1 MKIQFKV
8 VSPPPPPP
16 PPTPEPAFGC
26 YRYVDAAAHTR
37 MFNKLRAAWCGTAAP
52 LRGGGLTPPARPKNR
67 WKLRRE
73 QKNGLLPVTLKKRA
87 VGKNPT
93 GAECAAAAKEAG
105 FSFAGI
111 VRLKAKRAKCCAGDL
126 DPAEYGWKGNFGP
139 LADDECDA
147 DGTLGA
153 KKVVTVY
160 DVTGD
165 YR

>member
-1 MKIQFKV
+1 MRH
-8 VSPPPPPP
+8 
-16 PPTPEPAFGC
+16 C
-26 YRYVDAAAHTR
+26 
-37 MFNKLRAAWCGTAAP
+37 RAERRW
-52 LRGGGLTPPARPKNR
+52 GLTPPARPKNR

-93 GAECAAAAKEAG
+93 GAECAAAAKAEG
-105 FSFAGI
+105 YSFAGI
-111 VRLKAKRAKCCAGDL
+111 VRLKAKKAKCYAGDL
-126 DPAEYGWKGNFGP
+126 DPADFPWKGKTVGP

>member
-1 MKIQFKV
+1 
-8 VSPPPPPP
+8 
-16 PPTPEPAFGC
+16 
-26 YRYVDAAAHTR
+26 
-37 MFNKLRAAWCGTAAP
+37 
-52 LRGGGLTPPARPKNR
+52 
-67 WKLRRE
+67 
-73 QKNGLLPVTLKKRA
+73 VTLKKKA

-93 GAECAAAAKEAG
+93 GAECAEAAKEAG

-111 VRLKAKRAKCCAGDL
+111 VRLNAKKAKCYAGDL
-126 DPAEYGWKGNFGP
+126 DPAEYGWKGKAFGP

-147 DGTLGA
+147 DGTLGE